1 MIFGEKEFSKIYD
14 YIKSNSK
21 FDKFDVLINA
31 FDSKL
36 TRFANSVIHQNVAE
50 KNFSVLLRG
59 VKNNRVGV
67 ASVNSNDSKKLDA
80 LIKNVETIISLKKED
95 EDASIV
101 DKWDEMPNYTQF
113 WNESTANHTP
123 EQMAKSVDV
132 ILKKAKGN
140 KIDAF
145 GAFEVNLSEL
155 FFANSFG
162 LKRYNPVTMASVNVT
177 AMGDQYTYAGLS
189 LGRNCDVSKLD
200 FNAIGDEACGICLRA
215 KNPKDVEPGRYDVIL
230 SHQAGEHLFGM
241 LSYLGFSARNY
252 QEGRSFLCGKL
263 GTKICGDN
271 ITLWDDGLDVNGQ
284 PMPFDFEGVKKEKVM
299 LIENGVAKNIVY
311 DTKTAKKDGKKST
324 GHALPANSS
333 YGPLPWNLFVK
344 PGDHK
349 VEDMIKSTKKGLL
362 VTSFHYVNIVNPRET
377 TITGMTRNGTFM
389 IEDGKVTYPIKN
401 LRFTE
406 SICNALSNVE
416 MLGGDPKLMG
426 DSFGGTVLPTMKIKD
441 FNFTSK
447 TEF

>member
-1 MIFGEKEFSKIYD
+1 MLFGEKEFSKIYD
-14 YIKSNSK
+14 HIKAGSK
-21 FDKFDVLINA
+21 FDKFDVLIDA

-67 ASVNSNDSKKLDA
+67 ASVNSSDGAKLDA

-101 DKWDEMPNYTQF
+101 DKWDEMPSYTQF
-113 WNESTANHTP
+113 WNENTANYTP
-123 EQMAKSVDV
+123 EQMAKSADI

-145 GAFEVNLSEL
+145 GAFNINLSEL

-177 AMGDQYTYAGLS
+177 AMGDQYSYAGLS
-189 LGRNCDVSKLD
+189 LGRNCDVTKLD
-200 FNAIGDEACGICLRA
+200 FNAIGDEACDICLRA
-215 KNPKDVEPGRYDVIL
+215 KNPKDIEPGRYDVIL
-230 SHQAGEHLFGM
+230 SHQAGENLFGV
-241 LSYLGFSARNY
+241 LSYLGFSARAY

-263 GTKICGDN
+263 GSKICGEN
-271 ITLWDDGLDVNGQ
+271 ITLWDDGLDINGQ
-284 PMPFDFEGVKKEKVM
+284 PMPFDFEGVKKEKVA

-311 DTKTAKKDGKKST
+311 DTKTAKKDNKKST

-344 PGDHK
+344 PGEHS

-362 VTSFHYVNIVNPRET
+362 VTSFHYVNVVNPRDT
-377 TITGMTRNGTFM
+377 TITGMTRNGTFV

-401 LRFTE
+401 LRFTQ
-406 SICNALSNVE
+406 SICEALSNVE
-416 MLGGDPKLMG
+416 MLGNDAKLMG
-426 DSFGGTVLPTMKIKD
+426 DSFGGTVLPTLKIKN